1 MKFLADHDVYAI
13 TTRFLRMLGHDVVTV
28 AELGMSRTND
38 TELLHFARSNQRI
51 FVTRD
56 RDFGSLLFLQNL
68 RTGVIYL
75 RMVPTKASL
84 VHKELE
90 RSLGMYNETD
100 LMNALLVVEPGRHR
114 LRRFV

>member
-1 MKFLADHDVYAI
+1 MKFLSDHDVYAA
-13 TTRFLRMLGHDVVTV
+13 TTRFLRKLGHDVVTV
-28 AELGMSRTND
+28 AELGLSRTND
-38 TELLHFARSNQRI
+38 TDLLHSARTNQRI

-56 RDFGSLLFLQNL
+56 RDFGGLLFVQNL
-68 RTGVIYL
+68 RTGVIYM
-75 RMVPTKASL
+75 RMLPASASL

-90 RSLGMYNETD
+90 RSLSMYNESE